1 MLISD
6 NRFKLHLRPRALAS
20 SHIRDDD
27 IPPLPQDKTAEEILG
42 DFLNYLYTSTQKY
55 IKETHPAGA
64 AFRKSIENSVEYVL
78 SIPNGWEGSQQAQM
92 RRAAIKAGLVANDA
106 QAQDRISFVTEGEA
120 SLHYCGITKDAVQ
133 VRRFPLSIVLYAMM
147 LCTAGRRSHHSRLR
161 RRYY

>member
-1 MLISD
+1 M
-6 NRFKLHLRPRALAS
+6 RPRALGS

-55 IKETHPAGA
+55 IKESHPAGTA
-64 AFRKSIENSVEYVL
+64 LWKSIENSVEYVL

-106 QAQDRISFVTEGEA
+106 QAQDRISVVTEGEA
-120 SLHYCGITKDAVQ
+120 SLHYCIRKSITVQ
-133 VRRFPLSIVLYAMM
+133 VRRLPLSIVLYAIT
-147 LCTAGRRSHHSRLR
+147 LVHSRGKVSS
-161 RRYY
+161 